1 MSLDGKLL
9 KRARDRLDARRK
21 QNEEAAAR
29 RREEVYDRNPR
40 IRELDRRLRETVAR
54 AVTGAFSGGTDPVE
68 ALDAIREENLELQE
82 RRAMELIRMGLPV
95 DYLDDKYICPR
106 CRDTG
111 YDGTELCSCL
121 MDLYKDEQRKDLSQL
136 LKLGE
141 QTFDSFDLNLYDDTP
156 DPATGVSPRS
166 VMTAVYDFCSEYAG
180 NFSPSSLNLFLQGG
194 TGLGKTS
201 ISTCIARV
209 VSERGWS
216 VVYETAGAAFAKY
229 EAEKFGRGDPDELR
243 RDIRRMETCD
253 LLILDDLG
261 TEFATSFVTSAL
273 YTLLNTR
280 LASGKKTVISSN
292 LTLRELS
299 ERYSA
304 PIMSRLTGEFYMLKF
319 VGTDLRG
326 RGRGGMS
333 RPGS

>member
-9 KRARDRLDARRK
+9 KRAKDRLERRRVR
-21 QNEEAAAR
+21 NEESAAA
-29 RREEVYDRNPR
+29 RREEVYRRSPM
-40 IRELDRRLRETVAR
+40 IRDIDRRLRETVAQ
-54 AVTGAFSGGTDPVE
+54 AVAGAFAKGCDPVE
-68 ALDAIREENLELQE
+68 ALDAVREENLELQE
-82 RRAMELIRMGLPV
+82 RRAMELIKLGLPV
-95 DYLDDKYICPR
+95 DYLDEKYICPK

-111 YDGTELCSCL
+111 YAGTELCSCL
-121 MDLYKDEQRKDLSQL
+121 MELYKDEQRRELSQL

-141 QTFDSFDLNLYDDTP
+141 QTFDSFDLNLYDDRP
-156 DPATGVSPRS
+156 DPVTGVSPRS
-166 VMTAVYDFCSEYAG
+166 VMATVYDFCSEYAR

-194 TGLGKTS
+194 TGLGKTF
-201 ISTCIARV
+201 ISTCIAKV

-216 VVYETAGAAFAKY
+216 VVYETASAAFSKY
-229 EAEKFGRGDPDELR
+229 ESEKFGRGDIDELR

-261 TEFATSFVTSAL
+261 TEFSTSFVTSAL

-280 LASGKKTVISSN
+280 LAGGKKTVISSN

-304 PIMSRLTGEFYMLKF
+304 PILSRLTGEFYVLKF

-326 RGRGGMS
+326 KV
-333 RPGS
+333 